1 MMSAT
6 MYALAIFSVLP
17 SLALAQHVHGGSS
30 DGTGGVAMIPYLH
43 FTPGDA
49 LFFKD
54 WVPKTSGAVGGA
66 CVGLFVLAILQRC
79 VSAMRGVMDQHW
91 KHRSDALVAARF
103 VRLGES
109 TSNEKDSEVGGCCST
124 ENTPTSAPAPRPTL
138 PPFILSHE
146 LARGGMQ
153 ILQSFFG
160 YALMLAVMTFNVAYI
175 ISILLGLG
183 AGEVLFGRFA
193 HGMAHA

>member
-1 MMSAT
+1 
-6 MYALAIFSVLP
+6 
-17 SLALAQHVHGGSS
+17 
-30 DGTGGVAMIPYLH
+30 MIPYLH

-49 LFFKD
+49 LFFKE
-54 WVPKTSGAVGGA
+54 WVPKSSGAVAGA

-79 VSAMRGVMDQHW
+79 ISGMRGVMDQHW
-91 KHRSDALVAARF
+91 KQRSDAIVAARF
-103 VRLGES
+103 VRMRES
-109 TSNEKDSEVGGCCST
+109 ASSTDKVSEGSGCCAT
-124 ENTPTSAPAPRPTL
+124 EAAAAPAPRPTL
-138 PPFILSHE
+138 PPFILPHE

-160 YALMLAVMTFNVAYI
+160 YALMLAVMTFNAAYI

-183 AGEVLFGRFA
+183 VGEVLFGRFA

>member
-1 MMSAT
+1 
-6 MYALAIFSVLP
+6 MYALAMFVVLP

-54 WVPKTSGAVGGA
+54 WAPSSSGAVGGA

-109 TSNEKDSEVGGCCST
+109 AASNDKASEEGGCCST
-124 ENTPTSAPAPRPTL
+124 KVAPTSAHTPRPTL

-146 LARGGMQ
+146 LARGWMQ

-175 ISILLGLG
+175 FSILLGLG

>member
-1 MMSAT
+1 MNTTAHV
-6 MYALAIFSVLP
+6 LAIFAILP
-17 SLALAQHVHGGSS
+17 SITLAQHVHGGGA
-30 DGTGGVAMIPYLH
+30 DGTGGVMMIPYLH

-49 LFFKD
+49 LFFKE
-54 WVPKTSGAVGGA
+54 WVPRSSGAVGGA

-79 VSAMRGVMDQHW
+79 ISAMRGVMDQHW

-103 VRLGES
+103 VRLRES
-109 TSNEKDSEVGGCCST
+109 VTSTDKVSEGGCCTVENAMT
-124 ENTPTSAPAPRPTL
+124 ETPAPRPRL

-160 YALMLAVMTFNVAYI
+160 YALMLAVMTFNAAFI

-183 AGEVLFGRFA
+183 VGEVLFGRFA
-193 HGMAHA
+193 HGMAHAS

>member
-1 MMSAT
+1 MDTAT
-6 MYALAIFSVLP
+6 RILAILFMLP
-17 SLALAQHVHGGSS
+17 SLALAQHVHGG
-30 DGTGGVAMIPYLH
+30 TGGAGGVMMIPYLH

-49 LFFKD
+49 LFFKE
-54 WVPKTSGAVGGA
+54 WVPKSPGAVGGA
-66 CVGLFVLAILQRC
+66 CVGMFALAIIQRC
-79 VSAMRGVMDQHW
+79 ISAMRGVMDQHW
-91 KHRSDALVAARF
+91 KHRSDAVVAARF
-103 VRLGES
+103 VQLRES
-109 TSNEKDSEVGGCCST
+109 VTSTDKVSEEGGCCTSET
-124 ENTPTSAPAPRPTL
+124 TPAQTPAPRPTL

-160 YALMLAVMTFNVAYI
+160 YALMLAVMTFNAAFI

-183 AGEVLFGRFA
+183 VGEVLFGRFA

>member
-1 MMSAT
+1 MST
-6 MYALAIFSVLP
+6 LALAILSVLP
-17 SLALAQHVHGGSS
+17 SFALAQHVHGGA
-30 DGTGGVAMIPYLH
+30 DGAGGVMMIPYLH

-49 LFFKD
+49 LFFKE
-54 WVPKTSGAVGGA
+54 WVPKSSGAVGGA
-66 CVGLFVLAILQRC
+66 CVGLFILAILQRC

-103 VRLGES
+103 VRLRES
-109 TSNEKDSEVGGCCST
+109 VTSTDKVSEEGGCCTT
-124 ENTPTSAPAPRPTL
+124 ENMPTQTPAPRPTL

-160 YALMLAVMTFNVAYI
+160 YALMLAVMTFNAAFI

-183 AGEVLFGRFA
+183 VGEVLFGRFA
-193 HGMAHA
+193 HGMSHA